1 MARYNL
7 IIKNST
13 YVKAMQLALK
23 KEMSLGKLFNEAIEE
38 YINRELNR
46 DPIKEIL
53 EDKLFHELFSEVKK
67 NALKHFGEIPDHIM
81 ETWYDIYKK
90 KGRDVTY
97 RDFCK
102 AIEQLK

>member
-1 MARYNL
+1 MAKYNL

-23 KEMSLGKLFNEAIEE
+23 KEMSLGKLFNKAIEE

-46 DPIKEIL
+46 DPVKEIL
-53 EDKLFHELFSEVKK
+53 EDKLFHELFTEVKQ
-67 NALKHFGEIPDHIM
+67 NAIKHFGEIPEHIM

-90 KGRDVTY
+90 RGRDVEY
-97 RDFCK
+97 SDFRK
-102 AIEQLK
+102 AIEQL